1 MKLDKYT
8 VGKRYGKALFELAVE
23 KNQAEA
29 IYQELLTLREVY
41 HQVPGIGDILS
52 DDRIEPYEKDSI
64 MEKLVTGFSEM
75 MQNFLRVVYEYRR
88 MYDLLL
94 MIDEYERRYDEHQG
108 LILGSVTT
116 AIPLSKEQHQAMEE
130 KAAQLLG
137 YEQAHLVNLIDP
149 SIVGGVVIEANHQVI
164 DGSIRKQLE
173 HMQQKLLK

>member
-1 MKLDKYT
+1 M
-8 VGKRYGKALFELAVE
+8 
-23 KNQAEA
+23 
-29 IYQELLTLREVY
+29 
-41 HQVPGIGDILS
+41 
-52 DDRIEPYEKDSI
+52 
-64 MEKLVTGFSEM
+64 
-75 MQNFLRVVYEYRR
+75 VYEYRR

-164 DGSIRKQLE
+164 DGDPQTIRTYAAEVIKIIFRTT
-173 HMQQKLLK
+173 KR